1 MTRANTDVGL
11 LTARKAPGYNA
22 PLVASPPETNGPDS
36 GWLGYG
42 QAWSIIGTLIA
53 GLAVWGAIGFGID
66 RLAGFHALFLPIG
79 LVVGAIGGVWLVVV
93 KYGKQPK

>member
-1 MTRANTDVGL
+1 
-11 LTARKAPGYNA
+11 
-22 PLVASPPETNGPDS
+22 VASPPERRDRRS

-42 QAWSIIGTLIA
+42 DVWSIIGTLIA

-79 LVVGAIGGVWLVVV
+79 LVVGAVGGVYIVVV
-93 KYGKQPK
+93 RYGRQPK